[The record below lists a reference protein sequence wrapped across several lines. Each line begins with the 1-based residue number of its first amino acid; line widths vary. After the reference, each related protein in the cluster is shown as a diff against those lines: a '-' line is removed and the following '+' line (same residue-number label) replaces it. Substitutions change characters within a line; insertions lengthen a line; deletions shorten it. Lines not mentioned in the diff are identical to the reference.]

1 MKLNEIYYKLWFL
14 NYVRKYE
21 QIPEI
26 IMKRDHSMRVASY
39 MKKSFQNWNVHD
51 DFLNLS
57 DFIGLYHDIGRFEQ
71 WRRYNTYIDEK
82 SIDHANLSI
91 DVIFNPDV
99 AKELLDDRIFD
110 LIIFNSIYHHNKF
123 ELPNNLSIKDE
134 SIFSK
139 LSSSKD
145 FDDYTSINS
154 LYSMAIRDADKMDI
168 LKQYLISDFL
178 LNDSQLPVT
187 EKVANDFLSNRPI
200 LKQDRKSPNDS
211 LLLRLAFIND
221 INLTC
226 FLKQIKEEN
235 IIEKINEIYPQKNLT
250 KIYFDYAKKRL
261 DELIDNN
268 KDTQYVLKK

>member
-1 MKLNEIYYKLWFL
+1 
-14 NYVRKYE
+14 
-21 QIPEI
+21 
-26 IMKRDHSMRVASY
+26 
-39 MKKSFQNWNVHD
+39 
-51 DFLNLS
+51 
-57 DFIGLYHDIGRFEQ
+57 
-71 WRRYNTYIDEK
+71 
-82 SIDHANLSI
+82 
-91 DVIFNPDV
+91 
-99 AKELLDDRIFD
+99 
-110 LIIFNSIYHHNKF
+110 
-123 ELPNNLSIKDE
+123 
-134 SIFSK
+134 
-139 LSSSKD
+139 
-145 FDDYTSINS
+145 
-154 LYSMAIRDADKMDI
+154 MAIRDADKMDI

-221 INLTC
+221 INLTY